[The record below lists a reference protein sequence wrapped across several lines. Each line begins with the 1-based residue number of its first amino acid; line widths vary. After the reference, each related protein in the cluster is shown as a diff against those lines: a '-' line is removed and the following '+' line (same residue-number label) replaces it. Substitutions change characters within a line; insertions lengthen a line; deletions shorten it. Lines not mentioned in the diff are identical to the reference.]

1 MPSLG
6 QRPYSVCRAAH
17 YPRLW
22 PPALAAALIAG
33 ALVYLLAPPYWQV
46 VIGSAVLAV
55 AVMQARWAF
64 WRWRHP
70 AGQCA
75 VCKLGRDLSHVAK
88 QREVARWQ

>member
-6 QRPYSVCRAAH
+6 QRPYSPCRAAF

-22 PPALAAALIAG
+22 PLALAVGVIAATLAYLLVPPWWQSALGAAALG
-33 ALVYLLAPPYWQV
+33 YGLV
-46 VIGSAVLAV
+46 S
-55 AVMQARWAF
+55 ARWMI